1 MKKIAK
7 FLVASL
13 LLSSF
18 SMGLMS
24 CGSSEGKIDYVGDVY
39 IYNFGDY
46 LSDEAIEVFE
56 KETGIR
62 IHQDVF
68 EANEEVIPVIES
80 GANYD
85 VICISDYCIE
95 KMLEKNLLLDLDK
108 SKLPNLEN
116 INKDKLKMLSVCD
129 PNNAHAVPYFCGSM
143 GILFNKTRLKELGI
157 PYPTKWS
164 DLFNPALKGE
174 LLMQSSIR
182 DLYTVGLRKNGF
194 SVNSTSKEEIDL
206 VTEDFIKQ
214 KPYVQAYLTDQ
225 IKEKILSGEASIAPI
240 TSGDVQY
247 VYLEGGEDEYCFIIP
262 EEGTQF
268 FIDAWCI
275 LKNAKNT
282 ENAYKFIDYMCR
294 EDVARLNAE
303 YVGYET
309 VNDKT
314 PDEEFLYMRKMPE
327 AYYDY
332 SKGNNELERDVKDA
346 IRYYSDGYNRIKVS

>member
-1 MKKIAK
+1 MKRIIKSFISC
-7 FLVASL
+7 FLVLAFATNMFSC
-13 LLSSF
+13 SSTE
-18 SMGLMS
+18 SN
-24 CGSSEGKIDYVGDVY
+24 KKGDVY

-46 LSDEAIEVFE
+46 LSDEAIQVFE
-56 KETGIR
+56 KETGIT

-68 EANEEVIPVIES
+68 EANEEVLPVIES
-80 GANYD
+80 GAKYD

-95 KMLEKNLLLDLDK
+95 RMRAKDLLLPLDK
-108 SKLPNLEN
+108 SKIPNISN
-116 INKDKLKMLSVCD
+116 INKEKYEMLAVCD
-129 PNNAHAVPYFCGSM
+129 PGNTYAVPYFCGSM
-143 GILFNKTRLKELGI
+143 GIFYNKKGLDKI
-157 PYPTKWS
+157 NVPYPKSWG

-194 SVNSTSKEEIDL
+194 SVNSTNKDEIDKC
-206 VTEDFIKQ
+206 TEDFIAQ
-214 KPYVQAYLTDQ
+214 KPYVQGYFTDQ
-225 IKEKILSGEASIAPI
+225 VKEKMLSGEASIAPI

-247 VYLEGGEDEYCFIIP
+247 VYLEGGESEDYTFIIP

-275 LKNAKNT
+275 LKNAENV

-309 VNDKT
+309 VNDKA
-314 PDEEFLYMRKMPE
+314 PDEDFLYMKQIE
-327 AYYDY
+327 GAYFDY
-332 SKGNNELERDVKDA
+332 SNGNNELERDVGDA
-346 IRYYSDGYNRIKVS
+346 IRYYSDGYNRIKSS